1 MKADLHLHSKYSKK
15 PTEWFLK
22 KLGAA
27 ESYTE
32 PEKIYERLKSKG
44 FDLVTIT
51 DHNSIKGC
59 LKLKERHQ
67 NDTFISVEST
77 AHFPEDDCKVHVL
90 IYGINEEIF
99 LEIQKLRYNIYDLAT
114 YLKSNSIPCSVAHPL
129 YSVNNKLTIDHFE
142 KLILLF
148 DNFEIVNGGR
158 GKVHNE
164 TFSKF
169 LNNLDENVF
178 TDIAN
183 RHDITPLATYKKG
196 MTAGSDDHAGL
207 FMGKAY
213 TVCNDAYDTQTFL
226 NCIRENRCTG
236 YGNSAVFYSLA
247 FHIYKI
253 AYDFSNKNKTF
264 SFFEGVLENIVKLIS
279 SKNKLTLFDKLKLN
293 RLKKKSNIHNLL
305 TDLIYNLSE
314 MDEDEIEK
322 KIDLVYKKAS
332 DISDEF
338 VKGILKKFKKKKIT
352 LDGIYYA
359 INSLLP
365 AAFLT
370 IPFISSFSQM
380 YKDSE
385 VIREV
390 SNKYLDDGSQKV
402 KRIAWFTDTI
412 DDLNGVS
419 VTLKTLGKKTSKK
432 DLPIRIFGSLETENL
447 SKRLPDN
454 FLNTPPVIS
463 FPLPYYSKQQIR
475 IPSIL
480 KLIKEVYN
488 FEPDEIYIST
498 PGPLGMAGFFI
509 GKMLK
514 IKIVGVYHTDFAKE
528 AFQIS
533 KDASLCSLIDKYVNY
548 FYNQMDEVKATSLE
562 YTSLLSNRGIDKK
575 KLSVFKRGIDLDIF
589 KPNISPVIDNNIF
602 NLLYVGRISKD
613 KNIEFLLEVYEE
625 VSRHL
630 EKRDKHVKLYLVG
643 DGPLK
648 KKLEKRNRNK
658 NIIFTG
664 QLNYEHLTEYY
675 NLADLFLFP
684 SNTDTFGMVVLE
696 AQACGVP
703 AVVSDIGGPKEIV
716 VNGQTG
722 FVAKADNL
730 TDWAD
735 KIITFLEN
743 RSDLENYLRFK
754 REAVKNITNNY
765 SWDYALSDIFNKNR
779 AIV

>member
-15 PTEWFLK
+15 PNEWFLK

-27 ESYTE
+27 ECYTE
-32 PEKIYERLKSKG
+32 PEKIYKRLKSKG
-44 FDLVTIT
+44 FELVTIT

-59 LKLKERHQ
+59 LKLKEKHPF
-67 NDTFISVEST
+67 DTFISVEST

-90 IYGINEEIF
+90 IYGIDEESF
-99 LEIQKLRYNIYDLAT
+99 AEIQKLRYNIYDLAT
-114 YLKSNSIPCSVAHPL
+114 YLKSHNIPCSVAHPL
-129 YSVNNKLTIDHFE
+129 YSVNNKLTIYHFE
-142 KLILLF
+142 RLILLF

-158 GKVHNE
+158 GKIYNATLVE
-164 TFSKF
+164 F
-169 LNNLDENVF
+169 LKRLNENVF

-183 RHDITPLATYKKG
+183 RHNITPLATYKKG

-213 TVCNDAYDTQTFL
+213 TVCDEANSVESFL
-226 NCIRENRCTG
+226 NGIRENRCKG
-236 YGNSAVFYSLA
+236 YGDFAMFYSLA

-264 SFFEGVLENIVKLIS
+264 NFFEGVLEDIVKLIS
-279 SKNKLTLFDKLKLN
+279 SKNRLTLFDKLKLN

-322 KIDLVYKKAS
+322 KIDLVYQKAS

-380 YKDSE
+380 YKDRE
-385 VIREV
+385 IIREI
-390 SNKYLDDGSQKV
+390 SNKYLDKNYQKF

-419 VTLKTLGKKTSKK
+419 VTLKTLGKKAEKK
-432 DLPIRIFGSLETENL
+432 DLPLKIFGSLETENL
-447 SKRLPDN
+447 SKRLPKN
-454 FLNTPPVIS
+454 FVNTPPVIS
-463 FPLPYYSKQQIR
+463 FPLPYYSKQTIR

-480 KLIKEVYN
+480 KMLKEVYT

-498 PGPLGMAGFFI
+498 PGPVGIAGFFI
-509 GKMLK
+509 GKTAGLK
-514 IKIVGVYHTDFAKE
+514 ITGIYHTDFAKE

-533 KDASLCSLIDKYVNY
+533 KDPSLSALLDKYVNY
-548 FYNQMDEVKATSLE
+548 FYNQMDEVKAASLE
-562 YTSLLSNRGIDKK
+562 YTNLLSNRGIDKG

-589 KPNISPVIDNNIF
+589 KFEKEISINKDDF
-602 NLLYVGRISKD
+602 NLLYVGRISHD
-613 KNIEFLLEVYEE
+613 KNIEFLLKVFEE
-625 VSRHL
+625 VSKHFKNR
-630 EKRDKHVKLYLVG
+630 EKGVKLYLVG

-648 KKLEKRNRNK
+648 KKLEKRNKNK
-658 NIIFTG
+658 DIIFTG
-664 QLNYEHLTEYY
+664 KLNYEHLTKYY
-675 NLADLFLFP
+675 SIADLFLFP

-696 AQACGVP
+696 AQAMGIP
-703 AVVSDIGGPKEIV
+703 AIVSDIGGPKEIV
-716 VNGQTG
+716 VDKKTG
-722 FVAKADNL
+722 FVAKADNVA
-730 TDWAD
+730 DWVE
-735 KIITFLEN
+735 KIIAFLESI
-743 RSDLENYLRFK
+743 SDTENYLKFK
-754 REAVKNITNNY
+754 NEAAQHIVNNY
-765 SWDYALSDIFNKNR
+765 NWDNALSDIFIRNR
-779 AIV
+779 ESV